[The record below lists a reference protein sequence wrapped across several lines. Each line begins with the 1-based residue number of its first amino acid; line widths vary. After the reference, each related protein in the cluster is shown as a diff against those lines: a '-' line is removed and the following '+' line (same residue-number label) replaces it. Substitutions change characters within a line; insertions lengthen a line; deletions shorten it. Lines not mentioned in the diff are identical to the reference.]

1 MLNLFVQRFSRL
13 RYGLVLGFLGL
24 TSLLSVAQNTP
35 TARYNTVAEMLAAR
49 IPASANTRI
58 SALVTGRLTD
68 NDGGGGT
75 FFYDPASNLATNL
88 GTVFKPNS
96 NNGRWIREYSGAL
109 NIRWFGAVGDGSDDI
124 IPINSAINMASV
136 AEGIVQVPDGT
147 YSISTN
153 ITIKSNVTLVGN
165 GYNSVIKMVGIG
177 FRVLQN
183 ENRSGPSVV
192 DSDIT
197 ISNLRFDGNKSIQ
210 SSEQMHC
217 LDLRY
222 IKNITVTR
230 VWLTNAKGDGCYL
243 RGNQNAV
250 LDNIVVSDTDRQ
262 GISLTLGDQTS
273 IKNVSGDAFNA
284 VGSLID
290 LEPNPGDV
298 ITGTSLENIQIISGT
313 ARTLN
318 IFGED
323 PDQILDL
330 SVKDVITSFL
340 HINGVTRGVFDNI
353 RVTHGGTNVNALI
366 IGECTGVYVNGLFMP
381 VAGVERTK
389 VSISACNDVKVE
401 DAVIVGPG
409 GNAQVGVDIVNCNR
423 ITLSKIT
430 LTDGGIYGIRHRNS
444 VEAVFNECYVSG
456 SGTYGFMFSPTT
468 SNSGVKVVRANI
480 LNYPTGIRL
489 EGTNGIIYLNGNAS
503 SLTMPVS
510 IGGTFNGVVQADM
523 LEGYTSRNF
532 VGSAVPVS
540 GTWSRGNIVWYR
552 QPVSNGYVGAVCVS
566 GGTPGT
572 WQEFGL
578 IGNVVFPVNIGAACS
593 DETTPITV
601 GTNKI
606 TFRVPS
612 SFTLTGVRASLT
624 DAQASGSIF
633 TVDINQNGTS
643 VLSTK
648 ITIDNGAT
656 TSTTATI
663 PPVIST
669 SAITD
674 DSQIT
679 VDVDQVGNGTATG
692 LKIWLIGTR

>member
-1 MLNLFVQRFSRL
+1 MLNLFVQRFPRL

-24 TSLLSVAQNTP
+24 TSQLSVAQNTP

-88 GTVFKPNS
+88 GTIFKPNS
-96 NNGRWIREYSGAL
+96 NNGRWIREYSGVL
-109 NIRWFGAVGDGSDDI
+109 NVRWFGAVGDGSDDI
-124 IPINSAINMASV
+124 IPINSAIDMASV

-340 HINGVTRGVFDNI
+340 HVNGVTRGVFDNI
-353 RVTHGGTNVNALI
+353 RVNHGGTNVNALI

-409 GNAQVGVDIVNCNR
+409 GNTQVGVDIVNCNR

-624 DAQASGSIF
+624 TAQASGSTF

-648 ITIDNGAT
+648 LTIDNGAT

-679 VDVDQVGNGTATG
+679 VDVDQIGNGTATG